1 MVGTLPVERSERR
14 RPMRCPY
21 CETENRDDREKCY
34 HCAKDLTMLRLIRNK
49 AKHHYNVALEHAERG
64 RPYEAMGELK
74 NALELDSRLNE
85 ARLLLGTLYA
95 RLERPEEAREQWR
108 RVVESNETIHRA
120 HKYICALPELERAL
134 PLVRRTHGVVAAGVA
149 AVLLGALTTTMV
161 LWPSR
166 EERLL
171 RAAWAEF
178 ARPNPAAS
186 LHLLAEL
193 PRPLSTEQR
202 EVSAQLLETSVD
214 RLLRERMEAINRL
227 VVDRSYGAAHEELAR
242 LQAMNLPAAYDK
254 ALQQTRTLLVQAA
267 VRDLEVAADAP
278 FGAAARQRVESQAA
292 LLRTIAPE
300 SPRPAEV
307 VAAFAAKGRRELDEL
322 VGAIEEALEQGGEL
336 VAVEGKLERA
346 RALARAV
353 EDHEAVEPLIAALN
367 ERRVAILLD
376 AIERAHEAQDLA
388 GAQELLAT
396 MPALELSAAAQARLR
411 RLEGAVAESLRRQ
424 ERQRLLAARDAVEQ
438 ALDNEEIEAALDLAE
453 ALEWEALEAGEAD
466 SLRARLDEAAR
477 RMALQGY
484 YALMATA
491 DRFDSA
497 TISEEEARRAL
508 RRIRRIEG
516 QLPPALA
523 VRAQDDLLF
532 FEAVALH
539 VLGRLDEAQ
548 QRIAV
553 LRERLPRSPYLVTW
567 EALHDARDAAPSS

>member
-1 MVGTLPVERSERR
+1 
-14 RPMRCPY
+14 MRCPY
-21 CETENRDDREKCY
+21 CETENRDDRERCY
-34 HCAKDLTMLRLIRNK
+34 HCSKDLTMLRLIRNK

-85 ARLLLGTLYA
+85 ARLLLGTLFA

-120 HKYICALPELERAL
+120 HAYICALPELERAL
-134 PLVRRTHGVVAAGVA
+134 PLVRRTRRVVFAGVA
-149 AVLLGALTTTMV
+149 AVFLGALTTTMV

-166 EERLL
+166 EDRFL

-186 LHLLAEL
+186 LDLLAEL

-202 EVSAQLLETSVD
+202 EVSAQLLETSID

-227 VVDRSYGAAHEELAR
+227 VVDRSYGAAHEELGR
-242 LQAMNLPAAYDK
+242 LQAMHLPAAYDK
-254 ALQQTRTLLVQAA
+254 ALEQTRTLLVQAA
-267 VRDLEVAADAP
+267 VRDLEEAAAAP
-278 FGAAARQRVESQAA
+278 FGAEAREQVTRRAAM
-292 LLRTIAPE
+292 LRTIAPD
-300 SPRPAEV
+300 SSLPDNA

-322 VGAIEEALEQGGEL
+322 VAAVEAALEQGGDL
-336 VAVEGKLERA
+336 IAVEGKLERA
-346 RALARAV
+346 RALARVV

-376 AIERAHEAQDLA
+376 AIERAHAEQDLP
-388 GAQELLAT
+388 GAQELLAAV
-396 MPALELSAAAQARLR
+396 PSLDLSAAAQARLR
-411 RLEGAVAESLRRQ
+411 RLETAVAESLRHQ
-424 ERQRLLAARDAVEQ
+424 ERQRVLAVRDAVEQ

-453 ALEWEALEAGEAD
+453 TIEWDALGAGEAEG
-466 SLRARLDEAAR
+466 LRARLDEAAR

-484 YALMATA
+484 YSLMAAA

-516 QLPPALA
+516 QLPAALA

-539 VLGRLDEAQ
+539 VLGRTDEAQ
-548 QRIAV
+548 QRIAA

-567 EALHDARDAAPSS
+567 DALHDAHDATPSS